1 MPMPGRKALGGGPGT
16 LNIITQIQGMHS
28 CALSI
33 KYKIIK
39 TTNTLSRMSLILVW
53 VCVWMWFTLKIFGKS
68 YPKVMPLDV

>member
-39 TTNTLSRMSLILVW
+39 TTNTLSRMSLILV
-53 VCVWMWFTLKIFGKS
+53 
-68 YPKVMPLDV
+68 